1 MSAPDFRAFRA
12 TVLEGLGELESDTSS
27 MVKAMSAAQRL
38 TQADADWNGDMLAAA
53 LAYMVERGMF
63 PDVGEAEDEMVPRAQ
78 ELETARKAARLAA
91 AV

>member
-27 MVKAMSAAQRL
+27 MVKSMSAAQRL
-38 TQADADWNGDMLAAA
+38 TQADADWNLDMLNAA
-53 LAYMVERGMF
+53 LAYMVEKGLF
-63 PDVGEAEDEMVPRAQ
+63 PDVAEAEDEIVPRAEAIQ
-78 ELETARKAARLAA
+78 RERKAKRLAA